1 MWWLS
6 VTILIIL
13 IILLWGYT
21 MAAIDNLNQAV
32 TELQNTIN
40 NLVVPTNN
48 DAAIQAAADNITAAN
63 AALKAKVS

>member
-1 MWWLS
+1 
-6 VTILIIL
+6 
-13 IILLWGYT
+13 

-48 DAAIQAAADNITAAN
+48 DAAIQTAADNITAAN